1 MEKLFSFRLVE
12 PHELPFFNTAKIRP
26 QNKPKSDANR
36 QKRKKTVFNRFRD
49 KPARRL
55 LLLQFF

>member
-36 QKRKKTVFNRFRD
+36 QKRKKPF
-49 KPARRL
+49 
-55 LLLQFF
+55 LQGNLDAKYIKQFDHMLG